1 MGAVS
6 SPRGEVL
13 FGRRAS
19 ASRETSDREAKVA
32 RVRWGLEG
40 YDKMTTSAA
49 HGFLTKPSRQSSPA
63 LDRCV
68 HGGAAAAEPSRAEP
82 SANILLK
89 KNEGRIEAPKGA
101 AIIMDVHRST
111 SSSWAF
117 YFPSRRS
124 PAGDLDEGGCRRR
137 AAHRPLE

>member
-49 HGFLTKPSRQSSPA
+49 HGFLTKPSRQSAPA

-68 HGGAAAAEPSRAEP
+68 HGGGAAAEPSRADP
-82 SANILLK
+82 SANFL